1 MTTALYSRVSTQE
14 QAQDGYS
21 ISEQAER
28 LRAYCKAKEWYDFKL
43 YSDAGFSGANTD
55 RPALR
60 SMLSDIHAGRIGR
73 VVVYKLD
80 RLSRSQ
86 KDTLRLIEDEF
97 TAHGV
102 DFVSVTENFD
112 TGAPLGKAMIGILSV
127 FAQLEREQI
136 RERMSMGKDARAKQ
150 GLFLGSCNVPTGYK
164 RTNDGLIIDPY
175 EADIVRRAFA
185 LCAAGDSVY
194 QIAAKLNDAGLY
206 IKNKPCDPANLRY
219 LLQNETYTGK
229 IRWHGEYYDGQQD
242 AIIDQSTFDQAQ
254 TQLRRRTEAHKANRR
269 DGRANSYLSGL
280 LYCGCCG
287 AKFSKR
293 TCKEG
298 RNYAY
303 YACNSRTSAIPQ
315 LVKDKNCRNPYR
327 RMEELDAEIFDA
339 IRSLSLETD
348 ELPHRQTESTDPI
361 SDAIAQID
369 KKLARLVDLYASGEI
384 PSDILQTQI
393 NALSEQKS
401 KLSNELEEMK
411 RRNET
416 AMTASDAIPL
426 IRSFGDILDHGDYD
440 QIRTVITSLIDHIV
454 IENAEDITIYW
465 RFA

>member
-14 QAQDGYS
+14 QAQEGYS

-28 LRAYCKAKEWYDFKL
+28 LRAFCTAKQWYDCKL

-55 RPALR
+55 RPALK
-60 SMLSDIHAGRIGR
+60 SMLSDIHAGRIAR

-102 DFVSVTENFD
+102 DFVSLTENFD

-136 RERMSMGKDARAKQ
+136 RERLNMGKDARAKQ
-150 GLFLGSCNVPTGYK
+150 GLFLGSGNVPTGYR
-164 RTNDGLIIDPY
+164 RTPDGLVIDPY
-175 EADIVRRAFA
+175 EADIVRRAFT
-185 LCAAGDSVY
+185 LCSAGDSVY
-194 QIAAKLNDAGLY
+194 QIAAKLNSAGLY
-206 IKNKPCDPANLRY
+206 IKNKPCDPANIRY

-229 IRWHGEYYDGQQD
+229 VRWHGEYYDGQQE

-254 TQLRRRTEAHKANRR
+254 AQLKRRTDAHKANRR

-293 TCKEG
+293 TRKDG
-298 RNYAY
+298 RKYTY

-339 IRSLSLETD
+339 IRSLSLDAEY
-348 ELPHRQTESTDPI
+348 LPHRQTENTEPI
-361 SDAIAQID
+361 SDALAKIE
-369 KKLARLVDLYASGEI
+369 KKLSRLVDLYASGEI
-384 PSDILQTQI
+384 PADILQHQI

-401 KLSNELEEMK
+401 KLTAELEEMK
-411 RRNET
+411 QCNES
-416 AMTASDAIPL
+416 AMTAADAIPL
-426 IRSFGDILDHGDYD
+426 IKSFSDILDQGDYD

-465 RFA
+465 RFS

>member
-1 MTTALYSRVSTQE
+1 MITALYSRVSTQE

-28 LRAYCKAKEWYDFKL
+28 LRAYCSAMQWYDCSL
-43 YSDAGFSGANTD
+43 YSDAGFSGANID

-60 SMLSDIHAGRIGR
+60 LLLNDVHAGKISR

-86 KDTLRLIEDEF
+86 KDTLHLIEDEF
-97 TAHGV
+97 IANGV
-102 DFVSVTENFD
+102 DFCSVTENFD
-112 TGAPLGKAMIGILSV
+112 TATPLGRAMIGILSV

-136 RERMSMGKDARAKQ
+136 RERLTMGKDARAKN
-150 GLFLGSCNVPTGYK
+150 GLFLGSCNVPTGYR
-164 RTNDGLIIDPY
+164 RTQNGLIIDPY
-175 EADIVRRAFA
+175 EADIVRRVFSM
-185 LCAAGDSVY
+185 CAAGDSVY
-194 QIAAKLNDAGLY
+194 QIAAKLNAAGLY

-242 AIIDQSTFDQAQ
+242 AIIDQSTFDHAQ
-254 TQLRRRTEAHKANRR
+254 TQLKRRTDAHNANRR

-293 TCKEG
+293 TRKKG
-298 RNYAY
+298 RTYAY

-348 ELPHRQTESTDPI
+348 HLPHRQTESTEPV
-361 SDAIAQID
+361 SDAISQID

-384 PSDILQTQI
+384 PADILQTQI
-393 NALSEQKS
+393 NALSEQKT
-401 KLSNELEEMK
+401 KLQTELEEMK
-411 RRNET
+411 QRNESS
-416 AMTASDAIPL
+416 MTAADALPL
-426 IRSFGDILDHGDYD
+426 IRSFADILDHGDYD